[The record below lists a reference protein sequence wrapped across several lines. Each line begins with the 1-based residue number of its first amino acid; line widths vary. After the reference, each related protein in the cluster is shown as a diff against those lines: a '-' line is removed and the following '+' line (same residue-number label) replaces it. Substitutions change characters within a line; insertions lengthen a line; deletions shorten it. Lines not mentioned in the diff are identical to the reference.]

1 MYLMTKLLAT
11 IALLFI
17 TLNSFSQNNNNDSF
31 GISVGSGE
39 SGIYTLGKSV
49 GGPGN
54 IGLSSIEI
62 GLNYYHPLN
71 QSLYFESGFYWHHN
85 KIKITPGVNPGA
97 ILTPRYTNLNFFY
110 IPLNLK
116 MMFLKYF
123 FIDGGLLL
131 NLDVST
137 HSDISNQTAIG
148 ADFGFGIEI
157 PVFKHYSISINPFV
171 NIHELFKLDRHD
183 LGESIIGDGVR
194 LTLKINT
201 PHLKGITR
209 N

>member
-1 MYLMTKLLAT
+1 M
-11 IALLFI
+11 
-17 TLNSFSQNNNNDSF
+17 
-31 GISVGSGE
+31 
-39 SGIYTLGKSV
+39 
-49 GGPGN
+49 
-54 IGLSSIEI
+54 
-62 GLNYYHPLN
+62 
-71 QSLYFESGFYWHHN
+71 
-85 KIKITPGVNPGA
+85 
-97 ILTPRYTNLNFFY
+97 
-110 IPLNLK
+110 
-116 MMFLKYF
+116 
-123 FIDGGLLL
+123 